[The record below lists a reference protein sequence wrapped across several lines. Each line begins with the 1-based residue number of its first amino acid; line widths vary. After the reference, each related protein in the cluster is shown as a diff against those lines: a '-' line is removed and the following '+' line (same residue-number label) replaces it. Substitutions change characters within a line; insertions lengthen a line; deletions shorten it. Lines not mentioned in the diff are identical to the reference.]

1 MFHDET
7 EQHMEDIKSGA
18 VAMLVVVRV
27 RPLTQRQA
35 NVDGSEVVK
44 VLDSKMIVM
53 MDANSQESEKRGK
66 SREAQ
71 FSFDFAYGQVILVLG
86 RRQRQRTSTM
96 RYSPAFLM
104 ESFKA
109 TTLPSLHM
117 EQLDAAR
124 HTRTF

>member
-7 EQHMEDIKSGA
+7 EQHMEDIKNGA

-35 NVDGSEVVK
+35 NIDGSEVVK

-53 MDANSQESEKRGK
+53 MDANSEEGEKRGK

-71 FSFDFAYGQVILVLG
+71 FSFDFAYGQVILVLE
-86 RRQRQRTSTM
+86 RRQRPRTSTM
-96 RYSPAFLM
+96 KHSPVFLM
-104 ESFKA
+104 ASFKA
-109 TTLPSLHM
+109 TTPPSSHM
-117 EQLDAAR
+117 EQPDAAR
-124 HTRTF
+124 PTRF